1 MERCWRW
8 RLLCGTGA
16 ERRSSRRGGSEYQTV
31 LCWRRKFIATYSTQI
46 RALEIKRILGHDPRS
61 RNWKLLPQSTREI
74 YEKNQRVTS
83 KDRRE
88 GVAAYIEQR
97 LGPRNMVG
105 AFPAISIGVT
115 HRPKFDPFP
124 NNAAI
129 GVLHLEEEV
138 ERIILDGLG
147 RVSGC
152 MDLADESAEGK
163 DLVRSIVLP
172 VTFSMC
178 RHRIPNR

>member
-1 MERCWRW
+1 MDN
-8 RLLCGTGA
+8 LDTL
-16 ERRSSRRGGSEYQTV
+16 SITV
-31 LCWRRKFIATYSTQI
+31 PVPAVQGYFGKRIATYSTQI
-46 RALEIKRILGHDPRS
+46 RALEIKRIVGHDPRS

-74 YEKNQRVTS
+74 YEKIQRVTS

-88 GVAAYIEQR
+88 GVASYIEQR

-124 NNAAI
+124 NNTAI

-138 ERIILDGLG
+138 ERIILDGHGLG
-147 RVSGC
+147 R
-152 MDLADESAEGK
+152 GK
-163 DLVRSIVLP
+163 RGG
-172 VTFSMC
+172 
-178 RHRIPNR
+178 